1 MNKLLKKSLLP
12 FAILTFFSA
21 SAFAEDDGILFEFK
35 HTKDDAVVHVATVE
49 EEAYVNGRLHNR
61 TEFINR
67 TSTTV
72 TDTQKDGSAKLF
84 THYMT
89 TQNNFINATG
99 RMLSWGEEESVRLYR
114 DKNGHLH
121 DSDNDFLPTVQSLPS
136 FSDKPVKIGESWTSE
151 GLEVH
156 DCRDLFNMEDAIQ
169 VPFTATYTYTGDE
182 EIDGK
187 KLNVIEVEYKFFQDA
202 GEAGDKGSLGQDWYD
217 SYLYG
222 TASGSTYAGAQ
233 GQAVQKIWWDNE
245 KGELDHYIEEFVI
258 YLYDTY
264 NNTYAFRGTAHGE
277 VTEYKSVNNKDNLK
291 KLQKKVEKYKLDNIS
306 VKQGDKGL
314 TISLDNIQF
323 EPDSD
328 VLMPSEKK
336 KLEKIGEILKD
347 FQNDLL
353 ITGHCAARGTVGAQQ
368 KLSEERAD
376 AVAKFLVANGIRD
389 QYHIFTQGKG
399 ATEPVAS
406 NDTEAGRI
414 KNRRVE
420 ITIMD

>member
-1 MNKLLKKSLLP
+1 MKRLSRKIFV
-12 FAILTFFSA
+12 FAALTFFSILTY
-21 SAFAEDDGILFEFK
+21 AEEGVLFQFNHIK
-35 HTKDDAVVHVATVE
+35 GAAVSHVATVE
-49 EEAYVNGRLHNR
+49 EEAYINGRLNNR
-61 TEFINR
+61 TQFINR

-72 TDTQKDGSAKLF
+72 ESVEEDGTALLF

-89 TQNNFINATG
+89 TQNNFINSTG
-99 RMLSWGEEESVRLYR
+99 KTLSWGEEDSVRIFR

-121 DSDNDFLPTVQSLPS
+121 DSDNQFLPTVQSIPS

-156 DCRDLFNMEDAIQ
+156 DCRELFNMEGAIE
-169 VPFTATYTYTGDE
+169 VPFTATYTYTGNE
-182 EIDGK
+182 ELDGRE
-187 KLNVIEVEYKFFQDA
+187 LCVIEVQYKFFQGGA
-202 GEAGDKGSLGQDWYD
+202 EDKDLYD
-217 SYLYG
+217 SDMYLYG
-222 TASGSTYAGAQ
+222 TGNISTYAGTQ
-233 GQAVQKIWWDNE
+233 GQAVQKIWWDND
-245 KGELDHYIEEFVI
+245 KGELDHYSEEFII

-264 NNTYAFRGTAHGE
+264 NNTFAFRGVAHGE

-314 TISLDNIQF
+314 TISLDAIQF

-328 VLMPSEKK
+328 VLLPSEKK
-336 KLEKIGEILKD
+336 KLEKLGEILKE
-347 FQNDLL
+347 FANDLL
-353 ITGHCAARGTVGAQQ
+353 ITGHCAQRGTVSAQQ
-368 KLSEERAD
+368 KLSEERAE
-376 AVAKFLVANGIRD
+376 AVASYLVELGIRD
-389 QYHIFTQGKG
+389 HYHVFTQGKG

-406 NDTEAGRI
+406 NATEAGRI

>member
-1 MNKLLKKSLLP
+1 MKRTAFFASL
-12 FAILTFFSA
+12 ILAAA
-21 SAFAEDDGILFEFK
+21 SLYAADDGILFEFK
-35 HTKDDAVVHVATVE
+35 QTKGDAVVHVATVE
-49 EEAYVNGRLHNR
+49 EEAYINGRLNNR

-72 TDTQKDGSAKLF
+72 TETQKDGSAKLF

-99 RMLSWGEEESVRLYR
+99 KMLSWGEEESVRLYR
-114 DKNGHLH
+114 DKNGQLH
-121 DSDNDFLPTVQSLPS
+121 DSDNDFLPTVQSVPS
-136 FSDKPVKIGESWTSE
+136 FSDKKIKIGESWTSE

-156 DCRDLFNMEDAIQ
+156 DCRELFNMEEAIQ

-182 EIDGK
+182 EKDGNT
-187 KLNVIEVEYKFFQDA
+187 LQILEVEYKFYQDNLTENHYSQ
-202 GEAGDKGSLGQDWYD
+202 GN
-217 SYLYG
+217 
-222 TASGSTYAGAQ
+222 TFAGAQ
-233 GQAVQKIWWDNE
+233 GQAVQKIWWDND
-245 KGELDHYIEEFVI
+245 KGELDHYSEEFII

-264 NNTYAFRGTAHGE
+264 NNTFAFRGVAHGE

-314 TISLDNIQF
+314 TISLDAIQF

-328 VLMPSEKK
+328 VLLPSEKK
-336 KLEKIGEILKD
+336 KLEKLGEILKE
-347 FQNDLL
+347 FANDLL
-353 ITGHCAARGTVGAQQ
+353 ITGHCAQRGTVSAQQ
-368 KLSEERAD
+368 KLSEERAE
-376 AVAKFLVANGIRD
+376 AVASYLVELGIRD
-389 QYHIFTQGKG
+389 QYHVFTQGKG

-406 NDTEAGRI
+406 NATEAGRI

>member
-1 MNKLLKKSLLP
+1 MKRTAFLASL
-12 FAILTFFSA
+12 ILAAA
-21 SAFAEDDGILFEFK
+21 SLYAADDGILFEFK
-35 HTKDDAVVHVATVE
+35 QTKGDAVVHVATVE
-49 EEAYVNGRLHNR
+49 EEAYINGRLNNR

-72 TDTQKDGSAKLF
+72 TETQKDGSAKLF

-99 RMLSWGEEESVRLYR
+99 KMLSWGEEESVRLYR
-114 DKNGHLH
+114 DKNGQLH
-121 DSDNDFLPTVQSLPS
+121 DSDNDFLPTVQSVPS
-136 FSDKPVKIGESWTSE
+136 FSDKKIKIGESWTSE

-156 DCRDLFNMEDAIQ
+156 DCRELFNMEEAIQ

-182 EIDGK
+182 EKDGNT
-187 KLNVIEVEYKFFQDA
+187 LQILEVEYKFYQDNLTENHYSQ
-202 GEAGDKGSLGQDWYD
+202 GN
-217 SYLYG
+217 
-222 TASGSTYAGAQ
+222 TFAGAQ
-233 GQAVQKIWWDNE
+233 GQAVQKIWWDND
-245 KGELDHYIEEFVI
+245 KGELDHYSEEFII

-264 NNTYAFRGTAHGE
+264 NNTFAFRGVAHGE

-314 TISLDNIQF
+314 TISLDAIQF

-328 VLMPSEKK
+328 VLLPSEKK
-336 KLEKIGEILKD
+336 KLEKLGEILKE
-347 FQNDLL
+347 FANDLL
-353 ITGHCAARGTVGAQQ
+353 ITGHCAQRGTVNAQQ
-368 KLSEERAD
+368 KLSEERAE
-376 AVAKFLVANGIRD
+376 AVASYLVELGIRD
-389 QYHIFTQGKG
+389 QYHVFTQGKG

-406 NDTEAGRI
+406 NATEAGRI